1 MSDALPEHRP
11 TDPRELRALAHPL
24 RMRLMEE
31 LALDGPATATELSA
45 KVNESPANCSWHLR
59 QLARYGHV
67 EETGEGKGR
76 NRPWRLV
83 VRSLRFGGSD
93 DAPEVAQITDA
104 LGDLH
109 LEREYAQLRA
119 WEAARRTETPE
130 WQDASFLNLSMAW
143 LTAAELAALDEEL
156 LAIALR
162 HADRLSDP
170 SRRPEGARPISL
182 VAWGVPKRPA
192 TPQA

>member
-31 LALDGPATATELSA
+31 LTLDGPATATELGA

-59 QLARYGHV
+59 QLAKYGYV

-76 NRPWRLV
+76 NRPWRMVL
-83 VRSLRFGGSD
+83 RSLRFTASD
-93 DAPEVAQITDA
+93 DGAEVAQASDA
-104 LGDLH
+104 LGELH
-109 LEREYAQLRA
+109 LEREYAHLRA
-119 WEAARRTETPE
+119 WEAARRGETPE
-130 WQDASFLNLSMAW
+130 WQDASFLNLGLAW
-143 LTAAELAALDEEL
+143 LTAAELAGLEEDILAL
-156 LAIALR
+156 ILR
-162 HADRLSDP
+162 HADRLTDP

-182 VAWGVPKRPA
+182 VSWGVPKRPA